1 MSDRLWALPS
11 GLPSQ
16 HVGRAALHVAAI
28 IDRRGSR
35 AVNAEESYWNHA
47 TGGSF
52 APPDLR
58 RGEHLLLDLE
68 LLVRMDETLVP
79 TVNLRELLAGSV
91 EDALAS
97 LCWRALTGTPSARLN
112 GGDQLDDQL
121 DEDLRELGIS
131 AARREELLLAL
142 GRCFSDNHRR
152 AVGEIGE
159 ELVTAAARH
168 ELLALGHS
176 ELARAVCRVSLL
188 SDQLGYDVTAPR
200 IMGEKRLLEVK
211 ATTIEPTAETIP
223 IHLSRNEADTGAT
236 LSDWSLVICVVEDV
250 AERSG
255 HLLGWCPA
263 SAFADLLPT
272 DSGSGRWE
280 QAAVELPL
288 AGLMDGLPGAV
299 A

>member
-1 MSDRLWALPS
+1 M
-11 GLPSQ
+11 
-16 HVGRAALHVAAI
+16 
-28 IDRRGSR
+28 
-35 AVNAEESYWNHA
+35 
-47 TGGSF
+47 
-52 APPDLR
+52 
-58 RGEHLLLDLE
+58 
-68 LLVRMDETLVP
+68 
-79 TVNLRELLAGSV
+79 
-91 EDALAS
+91 
-97 LCWRALTGTPSARLN
+97 
-112 GGDQLDDQL
+112 
-121 DEDLRELGIS
+121 
-131 AARREELLLAL
+131 

-280 QAAVELPL
+280 QAAVELPS

-299 A
+299 AEVEELELHLQSEAARRAAAGSRGGRGLSVRLLTVELDPIHPATPHPLVQVDWIQPDLSSDLVMRNQQVSAICSSGLGESLSFWLADMASMSTIREWLL